1 MITVCLCIPGFSQ
14 SSNLLVCCDQGRKTA
29 AQVQR
34 LEALHA
40 KQQAV
45 LRRKTEEAEAAR
57 KRLHVSN
64 PSQQCMSIP
73 LLCLTILFN
82 HASAAY
88 SVCTWSPRPAASTGT
103 LDHRFYFT

>member
-1 MITVCLCIPGFSQ
+1 MLMHLRDNTCWQYELDFEF
-14 SSNLLVCCDQGRKTA
+14 LVQGRKTA

-57 KRLHVSN
+57 KRLHVR
-64 PSQQCMSIP
+64 
-73 LLCLTILFN
+73 
-82 HASAAY
+82 AS
-88 SVCTWSPRPAASTGT
+88 C
-103 LDHRFYFT
+103 

>member
-1 MITVCLCIPGFSQ
+1 MFARWTLHTAVSLTT
-14 SSNLLVCCDQGRKTA
+14 LVWCKQGRKTA

-64 PSQQCMSIP
+64 PSQPPMKTHLLFPTSHP
-73 LLCLTILFN
+73 LAEF
-82 HASAAY
+82 HA
-88 SVCTWSPRPAASTGT
+88 
-103 LDHRFYFT
+103 

>member
-1 MITVCLCIPGFSQ
+1 MLYVCA
-14 SSNLLVCCDQGRKTA
+14 DQGRKTA

-57 KRLHVSN
+57 KRLHVK
-64 PSQQCMSIP
+64 PYMSD
-73 LLCLTILFN
+73 C
-82 HASAAY
+82 HAM
-88 SVCTWSPRPAASTGT
+88 
-103 LDHRFYFT
+103 

>member
-1 MITVCLCIPGFSQ
+1 MLFKQ
-14 SSNLLVCCDQGRKTA
+14 SVYIMQGRKTA

-57 KRLHVSN
+57 KRLHVILHLSWLAATC
-64 PSQQCMSIP
+64 SCHSTHAE
-73 LLCLTILFN
+73 LL
-82 HASAAY
+82 SAAG
-88 SVCTWSPRPAASTGT
+88 SARRGIAAPR
-103 LDHRFYFT
+103 

>member
-1 MITVCLCIPGFSQ
+1 M
-14 SSNLLVCCDQGRKTA
+14 LVWCKQGRKTA

-64 PSQQCMSIP
+64 PSQPVLHVKNLFAVSYQLIP
-73 LLCLTILFN
+73 N
-82 HASAAY
+82 HVPCIHMVTRIYCAY
-88 SVCTWSPRPAASTGT
+88 HT
-103 LDHRFYFT
+103 LNVP